1 MAKKIRFPLEMENG
15 IEVRSMEELRNNFSL
30 GRVLEY
36 VQNEK
41 LVIWLRDRYENNIA
55 DAIAELDK
63 MDSEL
68 PRKVSAIFDI
78 PYDEKTEDDLKQVAE
93 RAERIKRLKEFTDE
107 IQYAD
112 QIDKVAF
119 DQDELYDLLDEEVNE
134 IYLCGDRF
142 SIPLSVKGISYMG
155 INNPVVVIDSK
166 TEVDWLSKGILLEAV
181 RFDEKYQAVV
191 DSANATKEV
200 LYEKLVGTVKKQAS
214 KKISIGSTPEKT
226 YLSFMIPVP
235 ERESTKKMYILAK
248 DAIENLNYDA
258 DADIIGMK
266 KLVHGNS
273 LIGVGDRYISE
284 L

>member
-1 MAKKIRFPLEMENG
+1 
-15 IEVRSMEELRNNFSL
+15 
-30 GRVLEY
+30 
-36 VQNEK
+36 
-41 LVIWLRDRYENNIA
+41 
-55 DAIAELDK
+55 
-63 MDSEL
+63 
-68 PRKVSAIFDI
+68 
-78 PYDEKTEDDLKQVAE
+78 
-93 RAERIKRLKEFTDE
+93 
-107 IQYAD
+107 
-112 QIDKVAF
+112 
-119 DQDELYDLLDEEVNE
+119 
-134 IYLCGDRF
+134 
-142 SIPLSVKGISYMG
+142 MG

-200 LYEKLVGTVKKQAS
+200 LYEKLVETVKKQAS

-273 LIGVGDRYISE
+273 LIGIADRYISE